1 MFYSVVRSLFSLIE
15 SEQSI
20 LFGDKGKVC
29 LWSKNVLF
37 MVNALFLFQDRY
49 TISLVNRNVMIT
61 TNQERSKKMRKL
73 TDKETKKVVGGTTFT
88 CNYCS
93 FKTTSY
99 EKWRLHNLNIH
110 NVRV

>member
-1 MFYSVVRSLFSLIE
+1 
-15 SEQSI
+15 
-20 LFGDKGKVC
+20 
-29 LWSKNVLF
+29 

-73 TDKETKKVVGGTTFT
+73 TAKETKKVVGGTTYT
-88 CNYCS
+88 CKYCS